1 MYGREVV
8 MLYRDIE
15 QLQFF
20 AKEEIQ
26 DSEDIKLMTRTLIA
40 YVMTS
45 HTRCLRSPSLDF
57 YN

>member
-1 MYGREVV
+1 MFGREVV
-8 MLYRDIE
+8 MFYRDIE

-26 DSEDIKLMTRTLIA
+26 DGEDIKLMTLIA

-57 YN
+57 YD